1 MRMANRLA
9 LALGTVVLLSAPAL
23 AQQRG
28 GFGRGMGGGL
38 MLLGNKG
45 VQQELKLDAAQTE
58 KVNSYVQETR
68 AKRQEQFQKL
78 QDLSQDE
85 RRTKMQ
91 ELAKAAN
98 EETQKALK
106 DLLTPTQLTRF
117 NQIDLQQRGV
127 MGAVADPEL
136 RSKLKITEDQNK
148 QIQTL
153 TEAFSA
159 AAQEIRQKNQGDFQE
174 IMKQTAPLRK
184 ETTDKITA
192 LLTEDQTKLWKDM
205 TGEPYE
211 VKFEPRPAN

>member
-1 MRMANRLA
+1 MANRLA